1 MSQGQGHTWN
11 LNICSFSKERLIT
24 AQDSSWVWPWLTHNW
39 TLFSLCS
46 SIKCSQLH
54 HLGSGISKKVQ
65 FPAPSS
71 FLRKEG
77 FEVDL
82 LGTQDIGFLYI
93 YFNNSYR
100 LCLHLINHSIWIV
113 IQTENLF
120 CPLFIKRKEIYWQRV
135 IFIVKN
141 MEKTVGRQL
150 KCIHISDDQTSLHFT
165 LNKVPWKYKNDMKT

>member
-1 MSQGQGHTWN
+1 MQYTHINPLTYHST
-11 LNICSFSKERLIT
+11 
-24 AQDSSWVWPWLTHNW
+24 DSSMEW
-39 TLFSLCS
+39 
-46 SIKCSQLH
+46 SQLH

-120 CPLFIKRKEIYWQRV
+120 CPVLIKRKD
-135 IFIVKN
+135 KLGLSCA
-141 MEKTVGRQL
+141 KLSTA
-150 KCIHISDDQTSLHFT
+150 
-165 LNKVPWKYKNDMKT
+165 